1 MRPNIYPTEAGKMK
15 YTEELEK
22 WLAKERAS
30 DRADHIVDL
39 KFFPGVD
46 PEGSLD
52 KLSRAA
58 LDTVTGKRNA
68 TPLDT
73 SKL

>member
-1 MRPNIYPTEAGKMK
+1 MK

-22 WLAKERAS
+22 WLKKEREEN
-30 DRADHIVDL
+30 RVVDL

-58 LDTVTGKRNA
+58 LETVTGQRSAK
-68 TPLDT
+68 PLDT